1 MAPKPS
7 AQREQTIWISGVNA
21 VSEAIRSGNVQ
32 IFEIVVGRSDAR
44 IEELKARAA
53 ARSIPV
59 RREDRE
65 AMTRR
70 LGHPHHQGIAVL
82 AARFPTLDLESLLER
97 PLAEREPLLI
107 LDSIQDPQNLGALI
121 RSGCFLGAR
130 GVVLPRDRA
139 AQVTETVVKIAAGGA
154 SHVPVVQATN
164 LVRAMEALKASGLWI
179 AGLDVQGAV
188 SIHDADL
195 TVPLALVVGNEQKG
209 LRPLVRR
216 ECDLLVC
223 IPARG
228 PINSLNAATAGAVAL
243 AEMQRQRSD
252 KSRRS

>member
-1 MAPKPS
+1 MAPKS
-7 AQREQTIWISGVNA
+7 TAAQDKTIWISGFNP
-21 VSEAIRSGNVQ
+21 VSEAILSGSVRLL
-32 IFEIVVGRSDAR
+32 ELIVARSDAR
-44 IEELKARAA
+44 TEELKARAA

-59 RREDRE
+59 RKEDRE

-70 LGHPHHQGIAVL
+70 LGHPHHQGIAAL
-82 AARFPTLDLESLLER
+82 ATRFPSLDLESLLER

-130 GVVLPRDRA
+130 GVVLPKDRA
-139 AQVTETVVKIAAGGA
+139 AQVTGTVVRIAAGGT

-164 LVRAMEALKASGLWI
+164 LIRAMEAIKTSGLWI
-179 AGLDVQGAV
+179 AGLDAQGAV
-188 SIHDADL
+188 SIHEADL
-195 TVPLALVVGNEQKG
+195 TVPLALVIGNEQKG

-216 ECDLLVC
+216 ECDLLVR

-228 PINSLNAATAGAVAL
+228 PIDSLNAATAGAIAL
-243 AEMQRQRSD
+243 AELQRQRSD
-252 KSRRS
+252 KSRSS